1 MKKIMDRP
9 GKVTEMVT
17 EQRKRVSDMVLAMI
31 GRGQIEELRIVLGCE
46 SVLEYI
52 MDEDIAG
59 CADNPDDIA
68 MQSEADLED
77 NIEDDCCE
85 DDCCEDEMYSFDDD
99 YYDEGFYGFEN
110 NSCDYAEHVSEQE
123 MARIREDELYRMA
136 QVLSCMLDDLVPQ
149 DIIYVLNNSNVF
161 DYMIAHC
168 I

>member
-1 MKKIMDRP
+1 MEKIMDRP

-59 CADNPDDIA
+59 CADIPDDIA
-68 MQSEADLED
+68 MQSEAEF
-77 NIEDDCCE
+77 DDCCE
-85 DDCCEDEMYSFDDD
+85 DDCYEGEMYSFDDD
-99 YYDEGFYGFEN
+99 YFDEGFYGFDN
-110 NSCDYAEHVSEQE
+110 NSCDYAEYVSDQE
-123 MARIREDELYRMA
+123 LECIREDELYRMA
-136 QVLSCMLDDLVPQ
+136 QVLSCMLDDLPPQ
-149 DIIYVLNNSNVF
+149 DIVYVLNNNNVF